1 MWRVLL
7 GEGALNLAR
16 LRRADQTPQAYCATT
31 FSDPE
36 RNLLLCWNARDRLH
50 DAAQPHVPHRHAIC
64 PHARRRRAHARSQRS
79 LQGQLAEAEPELGRL
94 NRSCRRTP
102 RGAQSGAQS
111 GAVLLQQDL
120 RRRRARAHFAACDHP
135 REGGVAA

>member
-1 MWRVLL
+1 MSQKVLAVPSASGAPGPVASNGLCLRGGSAGDDVWRVLL
-7 GEGALNLAR
+7 GEGLLA
-16 LRRADQTPQAYCATT
+16 T
-31 FSDPE
+31 
-36 RNLLLCWNARDRLH
+36 
-50 DAAQPHVPHRHAIC
+50 
-64 PHARRRRAHARSQRS
+64 S
-79 LQGQLAEAEPELGRL
+79 LSFGELTRLGRL